1 VSFYSKFS
9 EKDLIESYKN
19 QLDYQGKASQ
29 ELLDE
34 IMKRGSLEEFQ
45 DTIENQNKI
54 CNERNRIIRE
64 IHQHYMNKSSQQ
76 ECLALITSDL
86 LSQKDLEELVN
97 IKYAHIHQNI
107 ENLKVDSI
115 IILKSFYAV
124 LISSVITFV
133 LLTIAIYTM
142 EFLIAFHFFLLI
154 PVYIINY
161 WIIRM
166 IVKKTRKNVA
176 VFTATFL
183 ATLLNVFYFLFF
195 ISQ

>member
-1 VSFYSKFS
+1 MSFYSKFS

-34 IMKRGSLEEFQ
+34 ISKRGNINDFEL
-45 DTIENQNKI
+45 TIENQKKLQ
-54 CNERNRIIRE
+54 NERNRLIRE
-64 IHQHYMNKSSQQ
+64 IHQHYMNKCSKQ
-76 ECLALITSDL
+76 ECLSLISSDL
-86 LSQKDLEELVN
+86 LSEKDMEELVQ

-115 IILKSFYAV
+115 TILKSFYAA
-124 LISSVITFV
+124 LISSIITFV

-142 EFLIAFHFFLLI
+142 KFLIAFHFFLLI

-166 IVKKTRKNVA
+166 IVRKTRENIV
-176 VFTATFL
+176 VFIATFV

-195 ISQ
+195 ISN

>member
-1 VSFYSKFS
+1 MSFYSKFS

-34 IMKRGSLEEFQ
+34 ISKRGGINDFELI
-45 DTIENQNKI
+45 IENQKKLQ
-54 CNERNRIIRE
+54 NERNRIIRE
-64 IHQHYMNKSSQQ
+64 IHQHYMNKSSPQ
-76 ECLALITSDL
+76 ECLALISSDL
-86 LSQKDLEELVN
+86 LSEKDLEELVN

-133 LLTIAIYTM
+133 LLTTAIYTM

-166 IVKKTRKNVA
+166 IVRKTRKNIA
-176 VFTATFL
+176 VFIATFL
-183 ATLLNVFYFLFF
+183 ATLLDVFYFLFF
-195 ISQ
+195 ISN